1 MSPAEPAVADS
12 RPLLAARKYALV
24 MRPKDKGLNWL
35 VHILRANGF
44 RVAVGQRFE
53 EILDVI
59 AATPWLSLLVLDTA
73 GLKRS
78 DIARLSEVQEKHPEL
93 PILCIAPAGAPTAPI
108 GGIPTVPMTDPND
121 IMAQAEGML
130 SRRFYPDFVLDG
142 MRACAAETLREGFKT
157 EAQLLSVS
165 LKLTRSV
172 VGKMVPFISFC
183 GPGVSGHMVLNTPA
197 ARLRSMYR
205 RVLARKTTPSLED
218 LGDLAGEI
226 LNQVLGRLK
235 SHCARYGVAF
245 DLGLP
250 VVATGERVIV
260 RVPRAAPAV
269 VFDLGV
275 PGGHIFLEFSLT
287 SIDLGESRS
296 APASPEIPSGE
307 ISFL

>member
-1 MSPAEPAVADS
+1 MNTAEKPDSS
-12 RPLLAARKYALV
+12 RPLIAARKYALV
-24 MRPKDKGLNWL
+24 MRPKDKSLSWL

-44 RVAVGQRFE
+44 RVAVGQRFDQ
-53 EILDVI
+53 ILDVI
-59 AATPWLSLLVLDTA
+59 AATPWLSLLVLDTS
-73 GLKRS
+73 GLKKADTAS
-78 DIARLSEVQEKHPEL
+78 LIEVQDRHPEL
-93 PILCIAPAGAPTAPI
+93 PILCIAPAGAPSAPVA
-108 GGIPTVPMTDPND
+108 GIPTVPLTDAED
-121 IMAQAEGML
+121 IMAKAEQML

-157 EAQLLSVS
+157 DAKLLSVS

-183 GPGVSGHMVLNTPA
+183 GPGVSGHMVLNAPV

-205 RVLARKTTPSLED
+205 RVLARKSAPTTDD
-218 LGDLAGEI
+218 LGDLAGEL

-250 VVATGERVIV
+250 VVATGERVII

-275 PGGHIFLEFSLT
+275 PGGHILLEFSLT
-287 SIDLGESRS
+287 SIDLSEPRV
-296 APASPEIPSGE
+296 APATPELPSGE

>member
-1 MSPAEPAVADS
+1 MNTAEKPDTN
-12 RPLLAARKYALV
+12 RPLIAARKYALV
-24 MRPKDKGLNWL
+24 MRPKDKNLSWL
-35 VHILRANGF
+35 VKILRANGF

-59 AATPWLSLLVLDTA
+59 AATPWLSLLVLDTSA
-73 GLKRS
+73 LKKADAAS
-78 DIARLSEVQEKHPEL
+78 LAEVQEKHPEL
-93 PILCIAPAGAPTAPI
+93 PILCIAPAGAPSAPVA
-108 GGIPTVPMTDPND
+108 GIPTVPLTNADD
-121 IMAQAEGML
+121 IMARAEQLL

-157 EAQLLSVS
+157 DAKLLSVS

-183 GPGVSGHMVLNTPA
+183 GPGVSGHMVLNAPV

-205 RVLARKTTPSLED
+205 RVLSRKTAPTTDD

-235 SHCARYGVAF
+235 SHCGRYGVAF

-250 VVATGERVIV
+250 VVASGERVIV

-275 PGGHIFLEFSLT
+275 PGGHLFLEFSLT
-287 SIDLGESRS
+287 SIDLGEPRV
-296 APASPEIPSGE
+296 AAATPELPSGE

>member
-1 MSPAEPAVADS
+1 MNVPEPADS
-12 RPLLAARKYALV
+12 RPLIAARKYALV
-24 MRPKDKGLNWL
+24 MRPKDKSLNWL
-35 VHILRANGF
+35 VHILRANSF
-44 RVAVGQRFE
+44 RVAVGQQLDGV
-53 EILDVI
+53 LDVI
-59 AATPWLSLLVLDTA
+59 SASPWLSLLVLDTS
-73 GLKRS
+73 GLKKG
-78 DIARLSEVQEKHPEL
+78 DTARLAEIQEKHPEL
-93 PILCIAPAGAPTAPI
+93 PILCIAPPGAPAAPVA
-108 GGIPTVPMTDPND
+108 GIATVPLTDASD
-121 IMAQAEGML
+121 IIARAEQML

-142 MRACAAETLREGFKT
+142 LRACAAETLCEGFKT
-157 EAQLLSVS
+157 DAKLLSVS

-172 VGKMVPFISFC
+172 FGKMVPFISFC
-183 GPGVSGHMVLNTPA
+183 GPGVSGHMVLNAPV

-205 RVLARKTTPSLED
+205 RVLVRKSNPSVDD

-250 VVATGERVIV
+250 VVATGDRVVV

-275 PGGHIFLEFSLT
+275 PGGHLLLEFSLT
-287 SIDLGESRS
+287 TMDLSEPRII
-296 APASPEIPSGE
+296 AATPEMSSGD

>member
-1 MSPAEPAVADS
+1 MNPVEAEAS
-12 RPLLAARKYALV
+12 RPLIAARKYALV
-24 MRPKDKGLNWL
+24 MRPRDKSLSWL

-44 RVAVGQRFE
+44 RVAVGQRFDQ
-53 EILDVI
+53 ILDVI
-59 AATPWLSLLVLDTA
+59 AASPWLSLLVLDTS
-73 GLKRS
+73 GLKRGDTAS
-78 DIARLSEVQEKHPEL
+78 LAEVQDKHPEL
-93 PILCIAPAGAPTAPI
+93 PILCIAPPGAPAAPVA
-108 GGIPTVPMTDPND
+108 GIPTVPLTDAED
-121 IMAQAEGML
+121 IMARAEQML

-142 MRACAAETLREGFKT
+142 LRACAADTLREGFKT
-157 EAQLLSVS
+157 DAKLLSVS

-183 GPGVSGHMVLNTPA
+183 GPGVSGHMVLNAPV

-205 RVLARKTTPSLED
+205 RVLARKSAPTLDD

-275 PGGHIFLEFSLT
+275 PGGHLFLEFSLT
-287 SIDLGESRS
+287 SIELGEPR
-296 APASPEIPSGE
+296 AVAATPELSSGE

>member
-1 MSPAEPAVADS
+1 MNAAEKVES
-12 RPLLAARKYALV
+12 NRPLIAARKYALV
-24 MRPKDKGLNWL
+24 MRPKDKNLSWL

-59 AATPWLSLLVLDTA
+59 AATPWLSLLVLDTSA
-73 GLKRS
+73 LKKADAAS
-78 DIARLSEVQEKHPEL
+78 LAEVQEKHPEL
-93 PILCIAPAGAPTAPI
+93 PILCIAPAGAPSAPI
-108 GGIPTVPMTDPND
+108 AGIPTVPLTDADD
-121 IMAQAEGML
+121 IMAKAEQML

-157 EAQLLSVS
+157 DAKLLSVS

-183 GPGVSGHMVLNTPA
+183 GPGVSGHMVLNAPV

-205 RVLARKTTPSLED
+205 RVLARKAAPTTDD

-250 VVATGERVIV
+250 VVASGERVIV

-275 PGGHIFLEFSLT
+275 PGGHLFLEFSLT
-287 SIDLGESRS
+287 SIDLSESHA
-296 APASPEIPSGE
+296 APATPELPSGE

>member
-1 MSPAEPAVADS
+1 MNAVALEPVH
-12 RPLLAARKYALV
+12 PLIAARKYALV
-24 MRPKDKGLNWL
+24 MRPRDKNLSWL

-44 RVAVGQRFE
+44 RVAVGQRFDQL
-53 EILDVI
+53 LDVI
-59 AATPWLSLLVLDTA
+59 AASPWLSLLVLDTS
-73 GLKRS
+73 GLKRADHAS
-78 DIARLSEVQEKHPEL
+78 LAEVQEKHPEL
-93 PILCIAPAGAPTAPI
+93 PILRVTPS
-108 GGIPTVPMTDPND
+108 TDAENV
-121 IMAQAEGML
+121 MAQAEQML

-157 EAQLLSVS
+157 DAKLLSVS

-183 GPGVSGHMVLNTPA
+183 GPGVSGHMVLNAPV

-205 RVLARKTTPSLED
+205 RVLARKSAPTNDD

-235 SHCARYGVAF
+235 AHCARFGVAF

-250 VVATGERVIV
+250 VVATGEKVIV

-275 PGGHIFLEFSLT
+275 PGGHLFLEFSLT
-287 SIDLGESRS
+287 SMDLSEPRAAK
-296 APASPEIPSGE
+296 APELSSGE
-307 ISFL
+307 INFL

>member
-1 MSPAEPAVADS
+1 MNAAEKAETN
-12 RPLLAARKYALV
+12 RPLIAARKYALV
-24 MRPKDKGLNWL
+24 MRPRDKNLSWL

-59 AATPWLSLLVLDTA
+59 AATPWLSLLVLDTS
-73 GLKRS
+73 GLKKADAAS
-78 DIARLSEVQEKHPEL
+78 LAEVQEKHPEL
-93 PILCIAPAGAPTAPI
+93 PILCIAPAGAPSAPVA
-108 GGIPTVPMTDPND
+108 GIPTVPLTDADD
-121 IMAQAEGML
+121 IMAKAEQML

-157 EAQLLSVS
+157 DAKLLSVS

-183 GPGVSGHMVLNTPA
+183 GPGVSGHMVLNAPV

-205 RVLARKTTPSLED
+205 RVLARKSAPTLDD
-218 LGDLAGEI
+218 LGDLAGEV

-275 PGGHIFLEFSLT
+275 PGGHLFLEFSLT
-287 SIDLGESRS
+287 SIDLGEPRVVPA
-296 APASPEIPSGE
+296 APELPSGE

>member
-1 MSPAEPAVADS
+1 MNAAEKAEGN
-12 RPLLAARKYALV
+12 RPLIAARKYALV
-24 MRPKDKGLNWL
+24 MRPKDKNLSWL

-59 AATPWLSLLVLDTA
+59 AATPWLSLLVLDTS
-73 GLKRS
+73 GLKKADAAS
-78 DIARLSEVQEKHPEL
+78 LAEVQDKHPEL
-93 PILCIAPAGAPTAPI
+93 PILCIAPAGAPTAPVA
-108 GGIPTVPMTDPND
+108 GIPTVPLTDADD
-121 IMAQAEGML
+121 IMAKAEQLL

-142 MRACAAETLREGFKT
+142 MRACAADTLREGFKT
-157 EAQLLSVS
+157 DAKLLSVS

-183 GPGVSGHMVLNTPA
+183 GPGVSGHMVLNAPV

-205 RVLARKTTPSLED
+205 RVLARKSAPTLDD

-275 PGGHIFLEFSLT
+275 PGGHLFLEFSLT
-287 SIDLGESRS
+287 SIDLGEPRLVTA
-296 APASPEIPSGE
+296 APELPSGE

>member
-1 MSPAEPAVADS
+1 MNAAEKVES
-12 RPLLAARKYALV
+12 NRPLIAARKYALV
-24 MRPKDKGLNWL
+24 MRPKDKNLSWL

-59 AATPWLSLLVLDTA
+59 AATPWLSLLVLDTS
-73 GLKRS
+73 GLKKS
-78 DIARLSEVQEKHPEL
+78 DTASLAEVQEKHPEL
-93 PILCIAPAGAPTAPI
+93 PILCIAPAGAPSAPVA
-108 GGIPTVPMTDPND
+108 GIPTVPLTDADD
-121 IMAQAEGML
+121 IMAKAEQML

-157 EAQLLSVS
+157 DAKLLSVS

-183 GPGVSGHMVLNTPA
+183 GPGVSGHMVLNAPV

-205 RVLARKTTPSLED
+205 RVLARKAAPTTDD

-250 VVATGERVIV
+250 VVASGERVIV

-275 PGGHIFLEFSLT
+275 PGGHLFLEFSLT
-287 SIDLGESRS
+287 SIDLSESRTT
-296 APASPEIPSGE
+296 PASPELPSGE